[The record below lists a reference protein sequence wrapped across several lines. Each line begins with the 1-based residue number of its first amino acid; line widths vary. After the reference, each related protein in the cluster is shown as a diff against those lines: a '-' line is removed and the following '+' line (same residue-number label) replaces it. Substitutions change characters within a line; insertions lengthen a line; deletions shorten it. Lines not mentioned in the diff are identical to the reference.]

1 MTPFLLLFAV
11 LATTTTT
18 LLLLQCNN
26 KGGKKK
32 KRRCRSSKV
41 ITRAPMHRMAAIPST
56 ARTDS
61 EGDNLGAPA
70 DIMDPSEVGKIS
82 RGDKTY
88 GAKTAKPMSTKHGK
102 KTQRNDQSKLMTAKK
117 SMMDV
122 HLSAEPVGP
131 RKFTLGDKSAKIK
144 EQDLK
149 KDVSVD
155 PYPTISVLLSERG
168 PVDGKPMEQE

>member
-1 MTPFLLLFAV
+1 
-11 LATTTTT
+11 
-18 LLLLQCNN
+18 
-26 KGGKKK
+26 
-32 KRRCRSSKV
+32 
-41 ITRAPMHRMAAIPST
+41 MHRMATMPST

-122 HLSAEPVGP
+122 
-131 RKFTLGDKSAKIK
+131 
-144 EQDLK
+144 
-149 KDVSVD
+149 VSLLDSVFESD
-155 PYPTISVLLSERG
+155 HFPSPYFSI
-168 PVDGKPMEQE
+168 